1 MGQGVEKVIMF
12 VVCLF
17 VQHLNVTDD
26 ERQKLQVSVT
36 ASLFNSAV
44 CEFAHFKCTVCVC
57 LSLQSALFVDSHRD
71 CSWFS
76 LAK

>member
-1 MGQGVEKVIMF
+1 MEWRRWAGQGVEKVIVF

-44 CEFAHFKCTVCVC
+44 CEFIHCKCTVCVPVTSKC
-57 LSLQSALFVDSHRD
+57 IV
-71 CSWFS
+71 C
-76 LAK
+76 